1 MAFKEKRELRVYEGS
16 DRNYKPIPQ
25 IRLQG
30 KWLEKFGFDIGTA
43 VSVECNGGQLII
55 TRADEVIAD

>member
-1 MAFKEKRELRVYEGS
+1 MLFKESRELKVYEGS

-30 KWLEKFGFDIGTA
+30 KWLEKLGFDIGT
-43 VSVECNGGQLII
+43 SLNVECRNGQLTI
-55 TRADEVIAD
+55 TPQKETTT